1 MKRKQI
7 NFYQR
12 WQQVTKAQR
21 TAEQRKTLITF
32 VPGAVFAA
40 VCLVVW
46 GALSVRTALLNDH
59 TDAITDWC
67 MDNAAAYTTALTDAK
82 LADGYNALTGYTQDL
97 DSVLASYPDVTNT
110 LLTRIENAGSSS
122 ISIMFTAY
130 DAASGSL
137 LFDAKSSEVIDIP
150 AYIRSL
156 QNCGVFSTV
165 TYTGYSSANGLYTIN
180 LRCVLAAPQ

>member
-1 MKRKQI
+1 MHPVGQVQVGRVGKNLGRKPQPL
-7 NFYQR
+7 
-12 WQQVTKAQR
+12 T
-21 TAEQRKTLITF
+21 
-32 VPGAVFAA
+32 
-40 VCLVVW
+40 CLVVW
-46 GALSVRTALLNDH
+46 GALSVRTALLNDR

-97 DSVLASYPDVTNT
+97 DSVLASYPDVTND

-122 ISIMFTAY
+122 ISILFTAY

>member
-21 TAEQRKTLITF
+21 TADQKKTLTTF
-32 VPGAVFAA
+32 VPGAVFVA
-40 VCLVVW
+40 VSMTAW
-46 GALSVRTALLNDH
+46 GVITVRTSLLRSRCD
-59 TDAITDWC
+59 DITDWC
-67 MDNAAAYTTALTDAK
+67 MENGAASTAALTDAG
-82 LADGYNALTGYTQDL
+82 LADIYNGLTAYAQDL
-97 DSVLASYPDVTNT
+97 DDVLAGYPDVTNA
-110 LLTRIENAGSSS
+110 LLTRIENAGNSS
-122 ISIMFTAY
+122 ITINFNAY
-130 DAASGSL
+130 NASDGTL